1 MIVAATIAVK
11 VALNFESTAR
21 AAGACIIGWIIG
33 AITQGLLLVML
44 FQAFGVS

>member
-11 VALNFESTAR
+11 AALDIENTAR

-33 AITQGLLLVML
+33 AITQGLLLVTL